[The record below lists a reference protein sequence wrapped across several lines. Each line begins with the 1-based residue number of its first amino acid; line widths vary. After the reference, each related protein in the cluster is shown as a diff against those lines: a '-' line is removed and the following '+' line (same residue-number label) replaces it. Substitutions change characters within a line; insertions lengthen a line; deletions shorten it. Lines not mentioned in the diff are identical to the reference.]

1 MRATTYI
8 CLAFWAALAFGQASL
23 EVIDLRH
30 TTAERVIP
38 ALRPLL
44 EPGGVL
50 TGRRSQLIVR
60 TSPENLVELRRA
72 LAALD
77 RPARRL
83 EISVRFE
90 GSDVEARTTL
100 EADARAS
107 NRGSR
112 FEVRARESRGGT
124 AERVDQRLQ
133 VLEGSPALIA
143 EGTSR
148 PLQLRDGV
156 LVQDIAT
163 GFEVIPQLAGEWVT
177 LEIAPQRAAPAPAG
191 AVRATR
197 GATTVRA
204 RLGQW
209 VELGGIEAVARGQ
222 ADSSSSR
229 RIWVKVEEVRP

>member
-1 MRATTYI
+1 MSATTYI
-8 CLAFWAALAFGQASL
+8 FLAFWAGVAFGEASL

-30 TTAERVIP
+30 TTAEHVMP

-50 TGRRSQLIVR
+50 TGQRSQLIVR
-60 TSPENLVELRRA
+60 ASPENLAELRRA

-83 EISVRFE
+83 EIAVRFG
-90 GSDVEARTTL
+90 GSDEHARSSL
-100 EADARAS
+100 EADARVS
-107 NRGSR
+107 SRGSR
-112 FEVRARESRGGT
+112 IELRARESRGAT

-133 VLEGSPALIA
+133 VLEGSSAFIA

-163 GFEVIPQLAGEWVT
+163 GFEVIPRLSGDWVT
-177 LEIAPQRAAPAPAG
+177 LEIVPQRAAPGPAG
-191 AVRATR
+191 TVTSTR
-197 GATTVRA
+197 GATMVRA
-204 RLGQW
+204 RLGEW
-209 VELGGIEAVARGQ
+209 VELGGVEALTRGE
-222 ADSSSSR
+222 ASSRASR
-229 RIWVKVEEVRP
+229 RISVKVDEVRR

>member
-8 CLAFWAALAFGQASL
+8 CLAFWAAAAFAQASL
-23 EVIDLRH
+23 EVIELRH
-30 TTAERVIP
+30 TTADRVIP

-44 EPGGVL
+44 EPGGAL
-50 TGRRSQLIVR
+50 TGQRSQLIVR
-60 TSPENLVELRRA
+60 TSPENLAELRRA

-90 GSDVEARTTL
+90 GSDEHARSSL
-100 EADARAS
+100 EADARVS

-112 FEVRARESRGGT
+112 IELRTRESRGAA

-133 VLEGSPALIA
+133 VLEGSPAFIA
-143 EGTSR
+143 AGTSR

-163 GFEVIPQLAGEWVT
+163 GFEVIPRLSGDWVT
-177 LEIAPQRAAPAPAG
+177 LEIAPQRASPGPAG
-191 AVRATR
+191 TVSSTR

-204 RLGQW
+204 RLGEW
-209 VELGGIEAVARGQ
+209 VELGGVEALARGE
-222 ADSSSSR
+222 ASSRASR
-229 RIWVKVEEVRP
+229 RISVKVDEVRR